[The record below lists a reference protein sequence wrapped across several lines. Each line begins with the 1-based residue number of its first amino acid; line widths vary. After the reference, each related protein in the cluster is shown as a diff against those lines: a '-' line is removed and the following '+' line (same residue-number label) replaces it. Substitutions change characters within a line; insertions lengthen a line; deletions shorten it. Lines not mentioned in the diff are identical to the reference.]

1 MTSANVGP
9 GAPAAENG
17 GARHDTPAPPQAR
30 TFVPTP
36 LSSGPAP
43 LPPVSLLTRL
53 LDLPAFVLASSFLY
67 WSVALGV
74 LMGYIRP
81 WAGKKR
87 RDDALGWC
95 VFFV

>member
-1 MTSANVGP
+1 
-9 GAPAAENG
+9 
-17 GARHDTPAPPQAR
+17 
-30 TFVPTP
+30 
-36 LSSGPAP
+36 
-43 LPPVSLLTRL
+43 
-53 LDLPAFVLASSFLY
+53 
-67 WSVALGV
+67 V